1 MSRML
6 IDARHSEETRVT
18 VVKGNRVEEFD
29 YESANKVQ
37 LKGNIYLAKVMR
49 VEPSLQAAFVDYGG
63 NRHGFL
69 AFGEIHPDYYQIPVE
84 DRAALLKEEAEIYKG
99 AAADNIE
106 GKNGLDAEAESDPES
121 DDPDDEE
128 IRDAIRNRRIRLL
141 KRRYKIQEVIK
152 PKQILLVQIVKEER
166 GNKGA
171 AVTTYLSLAG
181 RYTVLMPNTTHG
193 GGISRKIA
201 DMKDR
206 KRLKTVLG
214 SLQMPDGMGC
224 IIRTAGMARTK
235 AEIKRDV
242 DYLLKLWDSVR
253 ALTLKSVA
261 PCVIYEEGNL
271 IKKAIRDLYDRDIEE
286 ILVEGEAGYQ
296 AAKEFMKLLVP
307 SHAKKVQP
315 YTDRI
320 PLFHRFQI
328 ENQLEA
334 MFQPTVTLKSGGYIV
349 INPTEALVA
358 VDVNSGRA
366 TKGHH
371 IEETALRTNLEAAD
385 ELSRQLRLRDLSGLI
400 VVDFIDMEERRNN
413 RQVENQM
420 REAIKRDRARIQA
433 GRISSL
439 GLMELS
445 RQRLRPNIV
454 EASTQS
460 CPHCQGTGYMRTT
473 ESSALQVIR
482 AIEEEGIRGRSTHIA
497 VRVPAEVGLYILNQ
511 KRINLTEIEANYNL
525 RVEIQTDNDLLA
537 PAFEILRL
545 ADTEAPEGVVIPI
558 RPDAERPEPVAQAS
572 EDDVRAVADRPPR
585 RRRGRRG
592 GRRRSGGRYG
602 RERRETATETIGEKL
617 PTQTGLAAEPDKRA
631 APPRGRIT
639 KSAATME
646 KTPATD
652 EAAGAPPK
660 DTKPRVTS
668 GIKTAEKKTA
678 PAARKPAK
686 PKAASTTTAKKAK
699 AAKPAA
705 KSVAGA
711 RKTATKASDAKAK
724 KPAAKKASAK
734 KPAATKASAK
744 KVAAKPAPVKVAGA
758 KQASNE
764 PGRKRMG
771 WWQKTFSQT
780 GE

>member
-29 YESANKVQ
+29 HESANKVQ
-37 LKGNIYLAKVMR
+37 LKGNIYLAKVTR

-69 AFGEIHPDYYQIPVE
+69 AFSEIHPDYYQIPVE

-106 GKNGLDAEAESDPES
+106 AENGLDAEAESNPES
-121 DDPDDEE
+121 DDLDDEE

-201 DMKDR
+201 DLKDR

-214 SLQMPDGMGC
+214 SLQMPEGMGC

-253 ALTLKSVA
+253 GLTLKSVA
-261 PCVIYEEGNL
+261 PCVIYQEGNL

-320 PLFHRFQI
+320 PLFHRYQI
-328 ENQLEA
+328 ESQLEA
-334 MFQPTVTLKSGGYIV
+334 LFLPRVTLKSGGYIV
-349 INPTEALVA
+349 INMTEALIA

-385 ELSRQLRLRDLSGLI
+385 ELARQLRLRDLSGLI

-413 RQVENQM
+413 RQVEGQM
-420 REAIKRDRARIQA
+420 REAIKHDRARIQA

-445 RQRLRPNIV
+445 RQRLRPNII
-454 EASTQS
+454 EASTQP
-460 CPHCQGTGYMRTT
+460 CPHCQGTGYMRTI
-473 ESSALQVIR
+473 ESSALQVMR
-482 AIEEEGIRGRSTHIA
+482 AIEEEGIRGRRTHIA
-497 VRVPAEVGLYILNQ
+497 VHVPSEVGLYILNQ
-511 KRINLTEIEANYNL
+511 KRSNLTEIEASYKL
-525 RVEIQTDNDLLA
+525 RVEIRTDNDLLA

-545 ADTEAPEGVVIPI
+545 ADTEVPAGEVIPI
-558 RPDAERPEPVAQAS
+558 RPDAERPEPVAEAAE
-572 EDDVRAVADRPPR
+572 EDARTTADRPPR

-592 GRRRSGGRYG
+592 GRRRSGARYA
-602 RERRETATETIGEKL
+602 RERRETPSGTTDEKL
-617 PTQTGLAAEPDKRA
+617 PSQAGLVSEPDKEA
-631 APPRGRIT
+631 ALPSGRIK
-639 KSAATME
+639 KSDAATA
-646 KTPATD
+646 KAPAT
-652 EAAGAPPK
+652 EQAPGGSPK
-660 DTKPRVTS
+660 ETKPKARSATKAV
-668 GIKTAEKKTA
+668 GKKTV
-678 PAARKPAK
+678 PAATKPAK
-686 PKAASTTTAKKAK
+686 PKAASTAAAKKTK

-705 KSVAGA
+705 KSVTGA
-711 RKTATKASDAKAK
+711 RKPATKAPDAKAK
-724 KPAAKKASAK
+724 KPAVKKVSAK
-734 KPAATKASAK
+734 KPAATKASASK
-744 KVAAKPAPVKVAGA
+744 AAAKPGTVKMAGT
-758 KQASNE
+758 KQASNKAR
-764 PGRKRMG
+764 PKRMG

-780 GE
+780 GK